1 MRCLFCKKDSDET
14 KSIEHIV
21 PESLGNKSFVLPLGY
36 VCDKCNNYF
45 ALRVEK
51 PFMELKQIQYL
62 RFQAEVPNKK
72 NKIPQIDGMLDNGS
86 PIKIIKKQVNNEILH
101 ILKIEPEHLEKSIIN
116 RPSRIIIPAFSNK
129 DILESNKVVS
139 RFIAKIALEALAD
152 RLKNIENSLNDL
164 IDDKNYDQIRNYVRL
179 GNVNNW
185 PCNIR
190 RIYNYD
196 KNWGNNNE
204 LEQKIFEYDFLLIPI
219 EKDIDLKHLDKSID
233 AYLYFIIA
241 L

>member
-1 MRCLFCKKDSDET
+1 
-14 KSIEHIV
+14 
-21 PESLGNKSFVLPLGY
+21 
-36 VCDKCNNYF
+36 
-45 ALRVEK
+45 
-51 PFMELKQIQYL
+51 MELKQIQYL

-241 L
+241 LWGMEFAINMAGPEIDEYLKWLKEHDDVSPLYFGKNAM